1 VAKGGSVR
9 TASEAQLIVE
19 TLREVVVGAR
29 IVAIVAPESATKASP
44 DVVPILDGVDESALE
59 ALADAVR
66 ESALHGAEVS
76 STTWSWLGEVW
87 GALQYPVTLSNGIVV
102 GVLTVARPGTSW
114 SERER
119 LVAGG
124 FGAVLGHV
132 ATQTNR
138 EDRLI
143 VQQRLDELVARVA
156 EHLMS
161 ASSATRQEALD
172 WTTKELAEF
181 LGADVAFI
189 RRNDHERNL
198 SILESEWPVR
208 TDKPDPDPLGEV
220 SFDSDP
226 IFMAT
231 KNLRGP
237 FLPGID
243 EPEDYLARVEAASGE
258 VHVGGAGVPLL
269 MHDETWGVLGFLHF
283 RQHAW
288 ILAEISALQAVA
300 SMLVQLQARIDAE
313 NQTVFNATHDDLT
326 GLPNRRAL
334 IAELGAR
341 IEQKRSTAVL
351 IIDLDRFKVMN
362 DFLGHASGDRL
373 LVTIADRLQTSIRVN
388 DFAAR
393 LGGDEFVFLVDSISS
408 EMEIMATAIRLL
420 SVIADSVDINGQF
433 FSHTASIGIALPVDE
448 PVTAL
453 EMLGW
458 ADVALYSAKS
468 KGRNQAVIFDNVL
481 RVEANLRS
489 QLELSLRDAI
499 ERGELRLHFQPEV
512 DLVTGEL
519 LALEALVRWEHPTRG
534 LIPAVEFITV
544 AEETGLIV
552 NIGRWVFAGACAQM
566 ATWMRQYPDSTFTL
580 RINMSP
586 AEFLMDDIVTFVE
599 ECLVVNGIPGTRLCI
614 EITEYA
620 VFDKP
625 ETTADLLRRFQ
636 QLGVD
641 VALDDFGTG
650 FASMTELKNLP
661 VDVLKLDLSFVQGV
675 TSDHYDR
682 AIVESII
689 LLGRALDLVVVAE
702 GVETM
707 AIADRLV
714 ELGCRR
720 GQGYLMS
727 RPVRAEELGTF
738 LAQGSVPFRQAALS
752 ATNQGGSGE

>member
-1 VAKGGSVR
+1 VR

-341 IEQKRSTAVL
+341 IEQKRLTAVL

-586 AEFLMDDIVTFVE
+586 AEFLMEDIVTFVE

>member
-1 VAKGGSVR
+1 MR

-341 IEQKRSTAVL
+341 IEQKRLTAVL

-586 AEFLMDDIVTFVE
+586 AEFLMEDIVTFVE

>member
-1 VAKGGSVR
+1 MR

-132 ATQTNR
+132 VTQTNR

>member
-1 VAKGGSVR
+1 MR